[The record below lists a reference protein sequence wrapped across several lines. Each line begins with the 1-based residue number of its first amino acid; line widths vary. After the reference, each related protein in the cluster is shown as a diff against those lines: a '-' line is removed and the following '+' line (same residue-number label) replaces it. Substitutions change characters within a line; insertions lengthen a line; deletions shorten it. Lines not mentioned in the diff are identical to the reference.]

1 MSSHPALCTESPRF
15 LQDRLHLY
23 GYAQWPTD
31 EVRLAA
37 FAEDL
42 DPDAS
47 EYMSTA
53 IAERFPS
60 ITLNPSRTI
69 WSRSPSGLDRCP
81 KEANCL
87 PVQKV
92 FVSGCGL

>member
-1 MSSHPALCTESPRF
+1 MHRIPAL

-53 IAERFPS
+53 IAERFPELHLES
-60 ITLNPSRTI
+60 VADYLEPLAIRA
-69 WSRSPSGLDRCP
+69 G
-81 KEANCL
+81 
-87 PVQKV
+87 
-92 FVSGCGL
+92 